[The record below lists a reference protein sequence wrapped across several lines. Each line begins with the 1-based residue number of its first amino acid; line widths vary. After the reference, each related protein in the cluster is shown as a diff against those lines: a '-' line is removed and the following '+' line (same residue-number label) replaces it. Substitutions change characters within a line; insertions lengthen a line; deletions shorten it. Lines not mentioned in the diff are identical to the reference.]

1 MEIKSVKKV
10 NGTNPRDE
18 STILACYEVK
28 FHNVSNVICVPPDS
42 ENTDYQAIQ
51 KWVEEGNTIE
61 EAD

>member
-10 NGTNPRDE
+10 NGINPRDE

-28 FHNVSNVICVPPDS
+28 FHDVSNVICVPLDS
-42 ENTDYQAIQ
+42 ENTDYKEIF
-51 KWVEEGNTIE
+51 KWVAEGNTIE